1 MAPEWARGKRGPA
14 KTFDVDEALD
24 AAMLVFWKKGFEGTS
39 LSDLTEAMG
48 INRPSLY
55 ATFGDKQQLYGLA
68 VGRFGEIGRPVFE
81 SSVAEP
87 TARRF
92 AGRLLRGQAEL
103 YSRPELAP
111 GCFLIQSAISTSAQ
125 SQAARD
131 EAAGRRRANESV
143 VRQYL
148 EDPARAKELPS
159 GVSAAEM
166 ASYLASVGHGLAVR
180 AIDGASREE
189 LNRIV
194 DLALAFWPDEPAAQ
208 IGDGG
213 NGKDSRSKGGR
224 RKG

>member
-1 MAPEWARGKRGPA
+1 MAPEISRGKRGPA
-14 KTFDVDEALD
+14 KAFDVGEALD

-55 ATFGDKQQLYGLA
+55 ATFGDKQRLYGLA
-68 VGRFGEIGRPVFE
+68 VGRFAEIGRPVFE
-81 SSVAEP
+81 SSTTEP

-92 AGRLLRGQAEL
+92 AERLLRGQAEL

-131 EAAGRRRANESV
+131 EAAGRRRENESA
-143 VRQYL
+143 VREYL
-148 EDPARAKELPS
+148 GEPSRSGELPP
-159 GVSAAEM
+159 GVSASEL

-180 AIDGASREE
+180 ALDGASREE

-194 DLALAFWPDEPAAQ
+194 DMALAFWPDGPAIQ
-208 IGDGG
+208 PGG
-213 NGKDSRSKGGR
+213 EKDSRSKDGR